1 MWNDICKDRYIMG
14 LIDDRNQIIYR
25 GRMLGLK
32 AMQVEIKYCKYSR
45 KYKQNKP
52 IKVWWNG

>member
-1 MWNDICKDRYIMG
+1 MRRIGDVSPDWQVKTEMWHEICKDRHIMG

-32 AMQVEIKYCKYSR
+32 AMQVE
-45 KYKQNKP
+45 
-52 IKVWWNG
+52 NGLF